1 MFKNFKSS
9 FGKTVSP
16 VEASSPTFG
25 AAATHPSNSSPT
37 LSSSAMKRSE
47 KMLGSTQSLAS
58 LSSAVPLG
66 QLLDS
71 SPSATW
77 GFLQK
82 YDIVETVYI
91 TQFFVFNPMDGIF
104 YAFPSKDS
112 HATPVAE
119 IRITYCSAYRNTQE
133 QDTFILMIHGYNPY
147 NRNMRKW
154 MLNCKSESSLKVW
167 LACMSRYLA
176 SSGSLTY
183 THPSGEAPNSPPSGS
198 GYVAPPRFTSV
209 RRSVNLST
217 HSAGTLNSLP
227 PAQQQPTPPQIV
239 RNPSKNLYGS
249 PQKPE
254 RFEVEKDR
262 VRMNEDLLRGRSGTS
277 DKKQDNV
284 YVPVQIDYDQFGGI
298 DKDVLI
304 PTILCHAA
312 RNADIDV
319 LADVSK
325 QYPDLVSIGDYDGRT
340 PLHIA
345 VSENQYN
352 AVETLL
358 IHGANVGARDR
369 FNHSPLFDA
378 TKNKNSHIVRLL
390 RKSGAEFSEEE
401 VAEVSVLASKA
412 AFDDNVEFVKLICQT
427 GIDLN
432 LPGLDGRTA
441 VHMAVSGKCV
451 NVLKFFIETLEKDSK
466 YSKVKVN
473 VKDRYGRSPL
483 DDAKALDWAEG
494 VQLLETAI
502 KNSAAQGTD
511 YSQFGT
517 KEYLVPTMLCY
528 AARTGDIPMLEDVAA
543 KNPDLVSA
551 GDYDLRTPLHI
562 AVCENQYKAVE
573 VLLKYGALDITAT
586 VFYLSLGSGASVHSL
601 DRFGHS
607 PFFDAVNN
615 CFIEVALL
623 MIDAGGSFTD
633 EELTEVMALASRAAF
648 DGNVEIVRLICQ
660 SGVDLNVPNSDGR
673 TAVHMVCAANLFL
686 LPAANGAVQAVSG
699 KRLNVLQFFVE
710 CAKPAVNGH
719 ALSVVEIN
727 LNSRDRY
734 GRTPLDDAMA
744 LGWDEGIEC
753 IQSWMG
759 SEFVN

>member
-1 MFKNFKSS
+1 MS
-9 FGKTVSP
+9 T
-16 VEASSPTFG
+16 
-25 AAATHPSNSSPT
+25 
-37 LSSSAMKRSE
+37 SAIKRSE

-58 LSSAVPLG
+58 LSSSVPLG

-104 YAFPSKDS
+104 YAFPSKDP
-112 HATPVAE
+112 HATPAAE

-176 SSGSLTY
+176 SNGSLTY
-183 THPSGEAPNSPPSGS
+183 THPSGEVPNSPPSGS

-217 HSAGTLNSLP
+217 HSSGTLNSVP

-239 RNPSKNLYGS
+239 RNQSKNLYGS

-262 VRMNEDLLRGRSGTS
+262 VRMNEDLLRGRGGSS
-277 DKKQDNV
+277 EKKQDNV
-284 YVPVQIDYDQFGGI
+284 YVPVPIDYDQFGGI
-298 DKDVLI
+298 DKEVLI

-345 VSENQYN
+345 VSESQYS

-358 IHGANVGARDR
+358 IHGANVLARDR

-378 TKNKNSHIVRLL
+378 TKNKNSSIVRLL

-401 VAEVSVLASKA
+401 AVEVSVLASRA
-412 AFDDNVEFVKLICQT
+412 AFDDNINFVKLICET

-432 LPGLDGRTA
+432 RPGLDGRTA

-451 NVLKFFIETLEKDSK
+451 NVLKFFIETQEKDSK
-466 YSKVKVN
+466 YVKININ
-473 VKDRYGRSPL
+473 VKDRYGRTPL
-483 DDAKALDWAEG
+483 DDAKSLEWNEG

-502 KNSAAQGTD
+502 KNSAPQGTD
-511 YSQFGT
+511 YSQFGA

-528 AARTGDIPMLEDVAA
+528 AARTGDITMLEDVAA
-543 KNPDLVSA
+543 KNPDLVST

-562 AVCENQYKAVE
+562 AVCENQFKAVE
-573 VLLKYGALDITAT
+573 VLLKYGA
-586 VFYLSLGSGASVHSL
+586 SVHAL

-607 PFFDAVNN
+607 PFFDAVKN
-615 CFIEVALL
+615 CFVEVALL
-623 MIDAGGSFTD
+623 MIDAGGNFTE
-633 EELTEVMALASRAAF
+633 EELSEVMALASRAAF
-648 DGNVEIVRLICQ
+648 DGNVEIVRLICR
-660 SGVDLNVPNSDGR
+660 SGVDLNVANTDGR
-673 TAVHMVCAANLFL
+673 TAVHMA
-686 LPAANGAVQAVSG
+686 GTQAVSG

-710 CAKPAVNGH
+710 CSKPTVNGH

-727 LNSRDRY
+727 MNSRDRY

-759 SEFVN
+759 SEYVN